1 MSIEFFLLKMFE
13 YVMCIGVNYDIFL
26 LRVGFVVETN
36 KNVILS
42 SKNKQDVMESH
53 NTISYRN
60 DTSSF

>member
-1 MSIEFFLLKMFE
+1 MTYSYTGWF
-13 YVMCIGVNYDIFL
+13 C
-26 LRVGFVVETN
+26 RWN
-36 KNVILS
+36 KQDVILS